1 MNKELANIENDGIL
15 IPADKIDYLQR
26 ELTNVRDEF
35 SDNKYLIEAKKV
47 LAVGGLRST
56 IGNYWNAVVD
66 DLRRKI
72 IHRSLDLFNKEIK
85 PKKEIKCY
93 EDFQNYTTEMELVEG
108 AYKIGVIGWE
118 DYKLLN
124 QARETRNIFYG
135 HPDSSDPTLF
145 KVFNMIADCNKYVLS
160 QPYPMPIIDTNE
172 YILNM
177 DSNNFSKNELAVEQA
192 LSDLPSIYKHEL
204 INKFYSLY
212 QKDNTS
218 TILKSNIEFCLPIL
232 WKVLPKEERQTIGKR
247 VDKDFLLGNQII
259 MDSATNFMTIVEG
272 MRYLSSATRKI
283 IYDPYIK
290 ELEDN
295 LDSWYA
301 EGRAVS
307 KIQELGNVL
316 PDEFKPRL
324 VTALT
329 LSYIG
334 YSGYYSFD
342 ASPKI
347 ASIFESFDMASAELF
362 IETVKSNETLKSR
375 VSNSRTLERL
385 RNLANIILNN
395 VQVKSHT
402 HEFLELIADNS
413 KTELLYRKIKKV

>member
-1 MNKELANIENDGIL
+1 MNQKNPSSEEDSIV
-15 IPADKIDYLQR
+15 IPNDKIEYLQR

-35 SDNKYLIEAKKV
+35 SDNKYLIEAKRV
-47 LAVGGLRST
+47 LAAGGLRST

-85 PKKEIKCY
+85 PKKEIKSY
-93 EDFQNYTTEMELVEG
+93 EDFQNYTTEMELIEG
-108 AYKIGVIGWE
+108 AYKTGVIGWE

-124 QARETRNIFYG
+124 QARETRNIFSG

-177 DSNNFSKNELAVEQA
+177 DTISFSKNEIAVEQA
-192 LSDLPSIYKHEL
+192 LSDLPPIYKHEI

-218 TILKSNIEFCLPIL
+218 TTLKGNIEFCLPIL
-232 WKVLPKEERQTIGKR
+232 WNVLPKEERQVIGKR
-247 VDKDFLLGNQII
+247 IDKDFVKGNQEAI
-259 MDSATNFMTIVEG
+259 DSAIDFITIVEG
-272 MRYLSSATRKI
+272 MRYLSSATRRI
-283 IYDPYIK
+283 IYEPYIQ

-295 LDSWYA
+295 LDNWYE
-301 EGRAVS
+301 EGKAVS
-307 KIQELGNVL
+307 RIEEIGSVI
-316 PDEFKPRL
+316 PDEYKERL
-324 VTALT
+324 VVALT

-334 YSGYYSFD
+334 YSGYYSFN

-347 ASIFESFDMASAELF
+347 ARIFESFDMTSAEF
-362 IETVKSNETLKSR
+362 FVETVKTNETIRSR
-375 VSNSRTLERL
+375 VSNTRVLGRL

-395 VQVKSHT
+395 IQIKKYT
-402 HEFLELIADNS
+402 QEYLELIVDKD
-413 KTELLYRKIKKV
+413 KTEDFYKSIRKG